1 MLESDKR
8 AAFLGASL
16 DPHLFTIDLH
26 QSGDLYSALEDF
38 DRGLDRAMNIRSRA
52 CRVVY
57 GLGQGIL
64 SKEIHKKLNQ
74 SKNIL
79 GWQEEETGGSALILL

>member
-1 MLESDKR
+1 MKESDKR

-26 QSGDLYSALEDF
+26 QSGDLYTALEDF
-38 DRGLDRAMNIRSRA
+38 DRGIDRAMQAKVRA

-64 SKEIHKKLNQ
+64 AKEVHKKL
-74 SKNIL
+74 SRSPLIS
-79 GWQEEETGGSALILL
+79 GWQEEETGGSTIVLL